1 MRFVSIVFGKL
12 LGNFIF
18 LFSAKCGLVF
28 CLFFAGYLIW
38 KKEPIGIKID
48 VHYFWGVILAILLA
62 YLIIS
67 PGYLL
72 TSLLE
77 NYISS
82 KLRISALEKEKVDL
96 EIKMKDF
103 HTKTQ
108 ELITNYQTFY
118 EKTNFMI
125 SKQIVEVSQLKNA
138 IESSKSK
145 LEVIP
150 VTKLAS
156 PIKNDF
162 IKAKDAVD
170 ALIARAGSIQ
180 HDMVAQRLFLRKIY
194 MSKPE
199 VTPTPKTSLPQQVTP
214 PKPEPETRLET
225 RQPPKLER
233 KLEPDVR
240 SDTPQPKDL
249 PYKLESSKESHHPN
263 ATGDPPAVSDSKK

>member
-1 MRFVSIVFGKL
+1 MSSTVIT
-12 LGNFIF
+12 I
-18 LFSAKCGLVF
+18 
-28 CLFFAGYLIW
+28 CLFVMMVSCLFVAGYLIW
-38 KKEPIGIKID
+38 KKEPIRLKID

-72 TSLLE
+72 ASLFE

-82 KLRISALEKEKVDL
+82 RLRISALEKEKVDL
-96 EIKMKDF
+96 EIKVKDF
-103 HTKTQ
+103 HTKAQ
-108 ELITNYQTFY
+108 ELITNYKSFY
-118 EKTNFMI
+118 EKTNFVI
-125 SKQIVEVSQLKNA
+125 SRQIADVSSLKND

-170 ALIARAGSIQ
+170 TLFARAGSIQ
-180 HDMVAQRLFLRKIY
+180 HDMVAQKLFLQNFY
-194 MSKPE
+194 ESKTE
-199 VTPTPKTSLPQQVTP
+199 VTPTPKTPLPQQVTP
-214 PKPEPETRLET
+214 PKSEPETRLET
-225 RQPPKLER
+225 RQPPELKRE
-233 KLEPDVR
+233 LEPDVR

-249 PYKLESSKESHHPN
+249 PYKSESSKERHHPN

>member
-1 MRFVSIVFGKL
+1 MSSTVIT
-12 LGNFIF
+12 I
-18 LFSAKCGLVF
+18 
-28 CLFFAGYLIW
+28 CLFVMMVSCLFVAGYLIW
-38 KKEPIGIKID
+38 KKEPIRLKID

-72 TSLLE
+72 ASLFE

-82 KLRISALEKEKVDL
+82 RLRISALEKEKVDL
-96 EIKMKDF
+96 EIKVKDF
-103 HTKTQ
+103 HTKAQ
-108 ELITNYQTFY
+108 ELITNYKSFY
-118 EKTNFMI
+118 EKTNFVI
-125 SKQIVEVSQLKNA
+125 SRQIADVSSLKND

-170 ALIARAGSIQ
+170 TLFARAGSIQ
-180 HDMVAQRLFLRKIY
+180 HDMVAQKLFLQNFY
-194 MSKPE
+194 ESKPE

-214 PKPEPETRLET
+214 PELKRE
-225 RQPPKLER
+225 
-233 KLEPDVR
+233 LEPDVR

-249 PYKLESSKESHHPN
+249 PYKSESSKERHHPN

>member
-1 MRFVSIVFGKL
+1 MSSTVITICLFVMM
-12 LGNFIF
+12 
-18 LFSAKCGLVF
+18 VF

-48 VHYFWGVILAILLA
+48 VHYFWGVMLAILLA

-72 TSLLE
+72 SSLLE

-82 KLRISALEKEKVDL
+82 KLRISALEKEKSDL
-96 EIKMKDF
+96 ETKMKDF

-118 EKTNFMI
+118 EKINFVI
-125 SKQIVEVSQLKNA
+125 SKQIIEVSQLTNA

-170 ALIARAGSIQ
+170 ALIAGAGSIR

-225 RQPPKLER
+225 RQPPELKRE
-233 KLEPDVR
+233 LEPDVH